1 MSLLMCV
8 PFVGL
13 ILSIALLPLIVPK
26 LWHKH
31 YGKIAF
37 GWLVAGAWSIGHF
50 LSPET
55 AVRSI
60 SHALVEEYAPFVCI
74 VFALYTISGG
84 LRVHVHANPT
94 PLLNTILLFLGAIFA
109 NLVGTA
115 GATMILIRPFLK
127 LNHHRANRT
136 HQVIFFIF
144 AVSNIGGTL
153 TPLGDPPLFLGF
165 LKGVDFFWTAQHL
178 WAPYIVTLGLLLAIF
193 YVVDRMQCEDS
204 FKTQPAD
211 HKINVSID
219 GKMHFLL
226 LLGVIGLVLQ
236 SGIWKPEEYFNV
248 LGIEVGTQNM
258 VRDVGM
264 VLLAALSVL
273 MTPMKIRRGHEF
285 HWEPFLEVSKLFL
298 AIFITLIPVVGIMQQ
313 WGAQLATP
321 LSASEYFWFT
331 GGLSAFLDNAPTYL
345 VFFSL
350 AGGNPIEMMT
360 LKAGLLVAIS
370 LGSVFMGALTY
381 IGNAPNFMV
390 ATIARNY
397 QVRMPSFFG
406 YMIWSCG
413 ILLPIFLLINW
424 LFVGG

>member
-153 TPLGDPPLFLGF
+153 TPLGDPPLFMGF

>member
-13 ILSIALLPLIVPK
+13 ILSIALLPLVAPK

-31 YGKIAF
+31 YGKVAF

-84 LRVHVHANPT
+84 LRVHVHANPS
-94 PLLNTILLFLGAIFA
+94 PLLNTTLLFLGAIFA

-136 HQVIFFIF
+136 HQVVFFIF

-153 TPLGDPPLFLGF
+153 TPLGDPPLFMGF

-178 WAPYIVTLGLLLAIF
+178 WAPYIVTLSLLLAIF
-193 YVVDRMQCEDS
+193 YVVDRVLCEDS

-236 SGIWKPEEYFNV
+236 SGIWKPEEYFHV

-264 VLLAALSVL
+264 ILLAALSVL

-298 AIFITLIPVVGIMQQ
+298 AIFITLIPVVCIMQQ
-313 WGAQLATP
+313 WGSQLATP

-350 AGGNPIEMMT
+350 AGGNPVEMMT

-406 YMIWSCG
+406 YMVWSCG